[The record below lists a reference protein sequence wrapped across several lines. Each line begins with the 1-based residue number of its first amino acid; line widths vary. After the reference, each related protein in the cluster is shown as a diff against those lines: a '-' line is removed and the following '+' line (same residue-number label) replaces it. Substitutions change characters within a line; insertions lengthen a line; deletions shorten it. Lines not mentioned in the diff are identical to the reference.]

1 MTAALTWLLRLSLLS
16 ITAAPFVPL
25 DAGEPSLADEAT
37 ASFAPDYLQLYRDG
51 TEKLGMNASDP
62 TLLAALYGRTGDV
75 KYARAAAANLAAV
88 VNGGPSG
95 AWLATSNVN
104 ITDRRFWVDG
114 FDRTSSEFGQAP
126 GAYFESCTGFG
137 LPAYLLL
144 NRSGYD
150 KGWNAR
156 TEVDFRQ
163 FHEVRRTPLPLLT
176 MLPLPL
182 LTMPPLQTACFVW
195 YSGAWN
201 QGTWSGIGN
210 TMFSQ
215 LWPAQAKEKTP
226 WMYPYLTRAQHAE
239 RVWGDF
245 FEQQIMMEDADG
257 YNQIWTPMALA
268 WPELWREGRQQV
280 LGSPGMK
287 QMLGNFRDY
296 VAPDGQM

>member
-62 TLLAALYGRTGDV
+62 TLLAALYGRTGDE

-88 VNGGPSG
+88 VNGGPSA
-95 AWLATSNVN
+95 AWLATSKVN
-104 ITDRRFWVDG
+104 LTGRRFWVDG

-150 KGWNAR
+150 KGWDAQ
-156 TEVDFRQ
+156 TEEDFRK
-163 FHEVRRTPLPLLT
+163 FHE
-176 MLPLPL
+176 
-182 LTMPPLQTACFVW
+182 TACFVW

-201 QGTWSGIGN
+201 QGTWMGIGN
-210 TMFSQ
+210 TIFSEAFPEAADETTP
-215 LWPAQAKEKTP
+215 WHVSKTP
-226 WMYPYLTRAQHAE
+226 R
-239 RVWGDF
+239 
-245 FEQQIMMEDADG
+245 
-257 YNQIWTPMALA
+257 
-268 WPELWREGRQQV
+268 
-280 LGSPGMK
+280 
-287 QMLGNFRDY
+287 
-296 VAPDGQM
+296 